1 MLIRDD
7 RGRGKQAPPPMSAVR
22 AMTFTHGENARHFRP
37 DRVLHACPTC
47 SRSHFVT
54 VDECPGPA
62 VTAHERSLVDE
73 ADWWARKVA

>member
-37 DRVLHACPTC
+37 DRVLADCRVCGRP
-47 SRSHFVT
+47 HFVSVEGCPAAHYAAAESAA
-54 VDECPGPA
+54 VDVPRA
-62 VTAHERSLVDE
+62 A
-73 ADWWARKVA
+73 